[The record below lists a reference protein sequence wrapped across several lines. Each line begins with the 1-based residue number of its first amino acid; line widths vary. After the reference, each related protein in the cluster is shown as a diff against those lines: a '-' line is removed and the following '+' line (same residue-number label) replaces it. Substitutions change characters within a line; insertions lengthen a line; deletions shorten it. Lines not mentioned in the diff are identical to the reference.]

1 MLVIPTVMPRSAYQ
15 RVPVRRRRSGHPL
28 DTLSTITAKPTQK
41 QRLVSAMIEL
51 CARVGYHE
59 ISVAQVSATAG
70 VSSAT
75 FYQQFESKEDC
86 LIAAFRAARA
96 RVYRRIDPVAEGSD
110 WSTAA
115 RQSLDG
121 LFAGLEAEPDAGRL
135 LFVEA
140 LAGGRGMRSER
151 ERALAEQER
160 LVGDFLES
168 RPAGTDTL
176 DIPVTAIEGARRYI
190 VSRYLRTQSEDRLP
204 SLKEDWLTW
213 MSSYARP
220 AAQPLWSTRPGAL
233 LPAPAGSRA
242 PLSNGSRRE
251 LTRLPRGRH
260 GLPPTVVARSQLTR
274 IIAGTAEVMMAKGYA
289 DATVADIV
297 AAAGVSRD
305 VFYEHFSD
313 KKAAFLEAQQFGT
326 QETIDICA
334 TAFFGEAD
342 WARRVWSALGVWL
355 KLMAEH
361 PAFTHLRIVE
371 CYAVGAAAIR
381 GTEEIM
387 RAATIF
393 VEEGF
398 SYEGNAP
405 KAPRLASEAITGAIL
420 ELVHHDV
427 ARGRTAE
434 LPQRLPQLTYIVL
447 APFVGADEAIRL
459 VTEIRTANDR
469 APRTRNRQTR
479 SGHR

>member
-1 MLVIPTVMPRSAYQ
+1 MPRSAYQ
-15 RVPVRRRRSGHPL
+15 SAPASRRRSARSA
-28 DTLSTITAKPTQK
+28 DTLSAVATKPSQK
-41 QRLVSAMIEL
+41 QRLVSAMIQL

-86 LIAAFRAARA
+86 LIAAFRVARA
-96 RVYRRIDPVAEGSD
+96 RVFRHIDQVAAGSD

-121 LFAGLEAEPDAGRL
+121 LFAGLEADPEAGRL
-135 LFVEA
+135 LFVES
-140 LAGGRGMRSER
+140 LAGGRRMRVER
-151 ERALAEQER
+151 EKALAEQEQ
-160 LVGDFLES
+160 LVRDFLES

-176 DIPVTAIEGARRYI
+176 DIPVAAVEGARRYI
-190 VSRYLRTQSEDRLP
+190 VSRRLRAQSEDRLS

-220 AAQPLWSTRPGAL
+220 AEKSPWSTRTEAL
-233 LPAPAGSRA
+233 LPAPSAMRAHVSDESR
-242 PLSNGSRRE
+242 PQR
-251 LTRLPRGRH
+251 TRLPRGRH

-274 IIAGTAEVMMAKGYA
+274 IIAGTAEVMMTKGYS
-289 DATVADIV
+289 DVTVADIV

-313 KKAAFLEAQQFGT
+313 KKAAFLEAQQFRT
-326 QETIDICA
+326 QEIVDICA
-334 TAFFGEAD
+334 TAYFGEAD
-342 WARRVWSALGVWL
+342 WPRRVWSALDAWL
-355 KLMAEH
+355 GLMAEH
-361 PAFTHLRIVE
+361 PAIAHLRIVE

-381 GTEEIM
+381 VTEEIM
-387 RAATIF
+387 GAATIF
-393 VEEGF
+393 LEEGF
-398 SYEGNAP
+398 GYAGGAP

-434 LPQRLPQLTYIVL
+434 LPRRLPQLTYIAL

-459 VTEIRTANDR
+459 VNDIRTANDS
-469 APRTRNRQTR
+469 APPTGSRQTLGGR
-479 SGHR
+479 R